1 MLGKLSKYSFLLFIL
16 SILFVFIFYEPQDKE
31 AGNVLLVSFFF
42 LFVSVLSFLGY
53 ILNQPFVVRIDDSDR
68 K

>member
-1 MLGKLSKYSFLLFIL
+1 MLGKMSKYSFILFIL
-16 SILFVFIFYEPQDKE
+16 SVLFNFIFFEPQDKE
-31 AGNVLLVSFFF
+31 AGKVFLVSFFF